1 LATDADP
8 GFLDRLQSAA
18 GQYLRENSLLS
29 AEHPAY
35 QQSRFLSSLPPE
47 MPPSQK
53 VGLLFDA
60 IDAGRVPD
68 WSGDVFGPSNVMG
81 AVSKTAR
88 IANPLIV
95 QHNTRSGALER
106 YDKMGGI
113 PMPSMAVAKAEQ
125 PLTTKFGEISLLGP
139 PEMAKPSARN
149 PVYSSDAYTVRAP
162 RPEIVPSKSAIKKV
176 QDVYEIDSYEAK
188 ELLDVIYKDEWGSVS
203 DSYALARK
211 FMDENKI
218 PYDPKSVRRSFY
230 DWENYS
236 DNPAARAQDRASGLT
251 RLQVAQNWL
260 DDQRRQIA
268 DLNLDLKEVFFD
280 GFTPSGNRR
289 YKAATLENMVRAMK
303 KEKGAG
309 MEGLSGMGQDRAAVA
324 PKFRSLQDVKNNR
337 DRIVDKEQFDASK
350 KSVGGAY
357 EDLGSALRDVVE
369 LVDGSNNYNSAE
381 GLLTDLLT
389 GQYNRGDYWGKRFV
403 PHIGDDIL
411 DQAKKVRADLRN
423 MPTEYFEI
431 KPERGVQLSEFKGAI
446 IPEDAPKSVERILQ
460 NAGVQKILK
469 YGSEEERVS
478 LFRKFP
484 ELYFALGGAAYLGA
498 SQNQSRPKS
507 LLEQ

>member
-1 LATDADP
+1 M
-8 GFLDRLQSAA
+8 
-18 GQYLRENSLLS
+18 
-29 AEHPAY
+29 
-35 QQSRFLSSLPPE
+35 SSLPPE
-47 MPPSQK
+47 MPPNQK
-53 VGLLFDA
+53 VGLLSEA
-60 IDAGRVPD
+60 IDAGEVPD

-106 YDKMGGI
+106 YDRIGGM

-125 PLTTKFGEISLLGP
+125 PLTNFGEISLLGP

-162 RPEIVPSKSAIKKV
+162 RPEIAPSKSAIKKV
-176 QDVYEIDSYEAK
+176 QDVYGINAYEA
-188 ELLDVIYKDEWGSVS
+188 EEILDVFYKDEWGSIS
-203 DSYALARK
+203 DSSVLARK

-218 PYDPKSVRRSFY
+218 PYDPKSVRRSY
-230 DWENYS
+230 YNWENYF

-251 RLQVAQNWL
+251 RLQVAGNWL
-260 DDQRRQIA
+260 DKQRRQIA

-289 YKAATLENMVRAMK
+289 YKEATLENMVRAMK

-309 MEGLSGMGQDRAAVA
+309 MEGHSGMGADRAAVA
-324 PKFRSLQDVKNNR
+324 PKFRSLQDVKDNR
-337 DRIVDKEQFDASK
+337 HRIVDKDQFDASK

-357 EDLGSALRDVVE
+357 EDLGSELRDVVE

-403 PHIGDDIL
+403 PHIDDVIL
-411 DQAKKVRADLRN
+411 DQAKKVRADLQN
-423 MPTEYFEI
+423 MPTEYFEV
-431 KPERGVQLSEFKGAI
+431 KPERGVQLSEFRGAI
-446 IPEDAPKSVERILQ
+446 IPKDAPKSVERILQ

-498 SQNQSRPKS
+498 SQSQSKPKG